1 MTGAITWEQLAFF
14 IGLCVALLTL
24 WYRVET
30 RISKSA
36 LEAKIVAETALKT
49 ASDAHTNLHNFKLE
63 VAENYAKGDFIKD
76 VERRVISRI
85 DALVQEIHGM
95 RKDFQDAIVKMA
107 SQHRQE

>member
-1 MTGAITWEQLAFF
+1 MTGAITWEQIAF
-14 IGLCVALLTL
+14 ILGILTAVGAL

-30 RISKSA
+30 RISKGA
-36 LEAKIVAETALKT
+36 VVAQTVADAALKS
-49 ASDAHTNLHNFKLE
+49 AGEAHENLHKFKLE

-107 SQHRQE
+107 SHRQE